1 MALLLENV
9 RGCDLTIKDFHSSI
23 SFPTPSDALFSS
35 FFIKYTGIVPMSLFD
50 ELLALFRQNAFH
62 PDQVTILEPDNII
75 NHIASERQ
83 SIA

>member
-1 MALLLENV
+1 MALLFENV

-50 ELLALFRQNAFH
+50 ELLALF
-62 PDQVTILEPDNII
+62 
-75 NHIASERQ
+75 
-83 SIA
+83 